1 MTPTFSTIVNF
12 NILGLLRRLHKLQIQ
27 IELES
32 QSSTTGIIYPQQINQ
47 RNDVSDGNCVKNI
60 TDFEIEQAVK
70 SALERAKKCMEELG
84 MSDLLQSTENWD
96 KVSFGDVDDVE
107 DNEGEDILD
116 ESIESDKGKEDI
128 SKESNIAEESELNA
142 QECKKVVSS
151 LDVMEK
157 SH

>member
-1 MTPTFSTIVNF
+1 
-12 NILGLLRRLHKLQIQ
+12 
-27 IELES
+27 
-32 QSSTTGIIYPQQINQ
+32 
-47 RNDVSDGNCVKNI
+47 
-60 TDFEIEQAVK
+60 
-70 SALERAKKCMEELG
+70 MEELG

-116 ESIESDKGKEDI
+116 ESIESDKGKKDV

-151 LDVMEK
+151 LDVMEEKK
-157 SH
+157 SLMMN